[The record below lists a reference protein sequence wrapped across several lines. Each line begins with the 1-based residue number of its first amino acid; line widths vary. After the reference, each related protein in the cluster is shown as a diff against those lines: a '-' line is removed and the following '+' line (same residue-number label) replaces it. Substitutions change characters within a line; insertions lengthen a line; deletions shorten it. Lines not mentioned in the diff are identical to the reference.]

1 MTRVSRSIQW
11 LGTFLVLIACAPWL
25 AHAADL
31 SQPVILT
38 ATDRLQ
44 SSGYQE
50 TVLVAAPL
58 PQGGHIGFIINRPT
72 RVKMETAFPDHAAS
86 RQVAAPIYFGGPVL
100 SNAVFAVTRSAPEGD
115 PSVLSLMPGLV
126 AVLDAAGVDRIIETN
141 PNDARYF
148 AGLVVWAPDQ
158 LDAEIDAGA
167 WNVLPADVNL
177 VFRANAT
184 GLWKEL
190 TGNTPKTDAG
200 TWI

>member
-1 MTRVSRSIQW
+1 MTRAFRTIQVF
-11 LGTFLVLIACAPWL
+11 GTFLLLIACAQWL

-31 SQPVILT
+31 SRPVILA
-38 ATDRLQ
+38 ATDRLE

-72 RVKMETAFPDHAAS
+72 NVKMETAFPGHAPA
-86 RQVAAPIYFGGPVL
+86 RHVTAPIYFGGPVL
-100 SNAVFAVTRSAPEGD
+100 SNAVFAVTRIAPEGD
-115 PSVLSLMPGLV
+115 ESVLSLMPGLV
-126 AVLDAAGVDRIIETN
+126 AVFDAAGVDRIIETN

-167 WNVLPADVNL
+167 WDVLPADVNV

-190 TGNTPKTDAG
+190 TGNNPKSKPG
-200 TWI
+200 NWV